1 MKEIIELWKNY
12 NIEKDK
18 LNEIYKEL
26 RSKVSVMT
34 IDDLD
39 MFSYDELKLM
49 YNLFIGTDAEKLYL
63 SVYNEKRLEKYPQLK
78 GVIYFD
84 AINQIDFLSDEDKKA
99 LDTVLSYYKTGD
111 FIRKGSKIYNKYKF
125 IFTDEVLDKLCEL
138 GILTRVY
145 VYKAL
150 CSCDDDFK
158 NIEYV
163 SQDVY
168 DKMKYWLSLDKSKLS
183 REEYERLEDE
193 NFVTLYLDCENYDC
207 IEPELSFEVET
218 LEDLEKYSCIL
229 YKVVGVAN
237 RKYDK
242 L

>member
-49 YNLFIGTDAEKLYL
+49 YNLFIGTDVEKLYL

-78 GVIYFD
+78 AVIYFD

-125 IFTDEVLDKLCEL
+125 ILTDEVLDKLCEL

-150 CSCDDDFK
+150 CSCEDYFK
-158 NIEYV
+158 NVEYV

-183 REEYERLEDE
+183 CEEYERLEDE
-193 NFVTLYLDCENYDC
+193 NFVTLCLDCENYDC